1 MKRMYFR
8 AGDGFYPAPR
18 YWRRNAVKPGRAAI
32 WQDSR
37 RARKIHARLD
47 RIVAKYG
54 VGAA

>member
-8 AGDGFYPAPR
+8 VGDGFYAFPR